1 MADPNDRSSDAE
13 AGKHA
18 QARQLAEKAL
28 RLQAAG
34 QEAEAEALLAEAT
47 ATDPTAVE
55 AVLNEGVASRA
66 PAFEPAQDDEDI
78 ARMSRV
84 IEPGSAAPSRAG
96 ITDSGSGA
104 DGER

>member
-1 MADPNDRSSDAE
+1 MADPSDRSSDAE
-13 AGKHA
+13 GGKHA
-18 QARQLAEKAL
+18 QARSLAEKAL

-34 QEAEAEALLAEAT
+34 QEDEAEALLAEAT
-47 ATDPTAVE
+47 ATDPSAVE

-66 PAFEPAQDDEDI
+66 PGFAPAQDDAEI

-96 ITDSGSGA
+96 ITDAGSGA
-104 DGER
+104 YSEG